1 MERQIK
7 KTATSFLMVFL
18 LAFLMGNAQQ
28 LKAQNSADFGIW
40 MDAGV
45 EKKFNKQWSLE
56 GEIGA
61 RTRNDSK
68 EMDRYHLGIAT
79 DYKLNKYLKFSAGY
93 NLLYDHRGGTQTYH
107 KDGTVNKITPSYWW
121 PRHRFSFGVTGSYS
135 FGNLG
140 VSLREMYQYTY
151 RSKAKDKK
159 YDTDTEEWEDVKSKS
174 QHLLRSRFQLNYRLK
189 HTPFTPFG
197 SVELFHGEGV
207 LQKTRYTLGT
217 SYSISKQ
224 HKLKLYYRYQDLRQ
238 NDDDDP
244 DTHVLGIGYSYQF

>member
-107 KDGTVNKITPSYWW
+107 KDGTVNKITPS
-121 PRHRFSFGVTGSYS
+121 
-135 FGNLG
+135 
-140 VSLREMYQYTY
+140 
-151 RSKAKDKK
+151 
-159 YDTDTEEWEDVKSKS
+159 
-174 QHLLRSRFQLNYRLK
+174 
-189 HTPFTPFG
+189 
-197 SVELFHGEGV
+197 
-207 LQKTRYTLGT
+207 
-217 SYSISKQ
+217 
-224 HKLKLYYRYQDLRQ
+224 
-238 NDDDDP
+238 
-244 DTHVLGIGYSYQF
+244 

>member
-18 LAFLMGNAQQ
+18 MAFLMGNAQQ

-121 PRHRFSFGVTGSYS
+121 PRHRFSFGVTGSY
-135 FGNLG
+135 
-140 VSLREMYQYTY
+140 R
-151 RSKAKDKK
+151 
-159 YDTDTEEWEDVKSKS
+159 
-174 QHLLRSRFQLNYRLK
+174 
-189 HTPFTPFG
+189 
-197 SVELFHGEGV
+197 
-207 LQKTRYTLGT
+207 
-217 SYSISKQ
+217 
-224 HKLKLYYRYQDLRQ
+224 LRQ
-238 NDDDDP
+238 PWSVFERD
-244 DTHVLGIGYSYQF
+244 VSIYLSLQGKRQEV